1 MKLNSKSIQHWRM
14 KLKKINSIKKRTKK
28 KDSSQP
34 DLTHQTLDLG
44 HETKITLYKVNQN
57 KL

>member
-14 KLKKINSIKKRTKK
+14 KLKKKNSIKKRTKK
-28 KDSSQP
+28 DLSQP
-34 DLTHQTLDLG
+34 DLTHQTLNLG